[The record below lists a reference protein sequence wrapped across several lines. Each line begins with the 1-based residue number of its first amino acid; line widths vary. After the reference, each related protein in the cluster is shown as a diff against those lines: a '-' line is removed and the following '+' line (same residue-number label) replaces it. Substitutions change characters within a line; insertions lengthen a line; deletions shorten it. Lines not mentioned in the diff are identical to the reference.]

1 MSHHLTN
8 HRISEILS
16 RLLSSEAFNIK
27 RDTSALI
34 YDLPYLR
41 ERINSIREAFPK
53 NTFHSLAIK
62 ASPVPK
68 LLEHIRDMDSGL
80 EAASMGE
87 LKIAEKSGYP
97 PCKIVFDSPVK
108 THEELEFAL
117 DQNIHINADSLA
129 ELERIAAIKKQLDSK
144 SNIGLRINP
153 QVGTGT
159 IAITS
164 VAGAYSKFG
173 VPMKERRDEI
183 IKAYLKYPW
192 LNGIHLHIG
201 SQGCSAEM
209 LVDGVKKVYDLVQ
222 EIHDEFQNQRINRRI
237 FHFDIGGGLPI
248 SYDSRKQPP
257 SMNDYA
263 RMLKEACPDLFNGNF
278 RLITEFGRY
287 AFTNAGFAI
296 SRVEYVKHD
305 RGISTA
311 MIHVGANMFIREAY
325 HPEQWKHE
333 ISIATPEGKIKQ
345 GKSANP
351 WVIAG
356 PLCFAGDMIAK
367 NITLPPIEEGDYIIV
382 HDSGAYTHSMWSEYN
397 SREKPR
403 VFGIDEDEKTVLLSK

>member
-1 MSHHLTN
+1 MKHHLSI
-8 HRISEILS
+8 HRISEIL
-16 RLLSSEAFNIK
+16 RKVFSSQVFDPQ

-34 YDLPYLR
+34 YDLPYLK
-41 ERINSIREAFPK
+41 ERVNSIREVFPE

-62 ASPVPK
+62 ASPIQK
-68 LLEHIRDMDSGL
+68 LLDHIRDMDVGL
-80 EAASMGE
+80 EAASVGE
-87 LKIAEKSGYP
+87 LKIAENSGYP
-97 PCKIVFDSPVK
+97 HDKIVFDSPVK
-108 THEELEFAL
+108 THEELEYAL
-117 DQNIHINADSLA
+117 KRHIHINADSIR
-129 ELERIAAIKKQLDSK
+129 ELERIVAIKKRFDSK

-164 VAGAYSKFG
+164 VAGDYSKFG
-173 VPMKERRDEI
+173 VPLKERREKI
-183 IKAYLKYPW
+183 IRAYLNYPW

-201 SQGCSAEM
+201 SQGCSPEM
-209 LVDGVKKVYDLVQ
+209 LAEGVNKVFELVQ
-222 EIHDEFQNQRINRRI
+222 EIHDEFHKQHIKRRI
-237 FHFDIGGGLPI
+237 FYFDMGGGLPI
-248 SYDSRKQPP
+248 SYHREKKPP
-257 SMNDYA
+257 FMIDYVNL
-263 RMLKEACPDLFNGNF
+263 LKNSCPGLFTDKY

-287 AFTNAGFAI
+287 VFTNAGFVI

-333 ISIATPEGKIKQ
+333 ISVATPEGKIKQ

-367 NITLPPIEEGDYIIV
+367 NIFLPSVEEGDYIII
-382 HDSGAYTHSMWSEYN
+382 HDSGAYTLSMWSEYN
-397 SREKPR
+397 SRQKPQAFGYNEKEEIVRLPM
-403 VFGIDEDEKTVLLSK
+403 